1 MKERERRR
9 GNRERSREAMKQR
22 MKPVT
27 RRKKQRKAKN
37 SASILQR
44 LRFNPTKIPII
55 TTFESP
61 IYRESA
67 SFPHQAQS
75 IAASRKK
82 KTMGINTVT
91 LYICHHQIVETD
103 SDTFFSI
110 FLDLGMKYYFLLSF
124 FCWIGLDLIL
134 VSIPFC
140 FPSLSLSLFSNICV
154 HSFFFFYLENT
165 F

>member
-1 MKERERRR
+1 
-9 GNRERSREAMKQR
+9 
-22 MKPVT
+22 
-27 RRKKQRKAKN
+27 
-37 SASILQR
+37 
-44 LRFNPTKIPII
+44 
-55 TTFESP
+55 
-61 IYRESA
+61 
-67 SFPHQAQS
+67 
-75 IAASRKK
+75 
-82 KTMGINTVT
+82 MGINTVT

-154 HSFFFFYLENT
+154 HSFFFPGVLIWKTPFDPFHRVKTPFDSLQLKENKLLKSVNCNQKERGKKT
-165 F
+165 EFVHTVTR

>member
-1 MKERERRR
+1 
-9 GNRERSREAMKQR
+9 
-22 MKPVT
+22 
-27 RRKKQRKAKN
+27 
-37 SASILQR
+37 
-44 LRFNPTKIPII
+44 
-55 TTFESP
+55 
-61 IYRESA
+61 
-67 SFPHQAQS
+67 
-75 IAASRKK
+75 
-82 KTMGINTVT
+82 MGINTVR

-154 HSFFFFYLENT
+154 HSFFFFFFFLGFWFGKHLLICFTGLKHLLIAFSIKENKPLKSVNCNQKERGKRT
-165 F
+165 KFVHTVTQ